1 MPLQSAEEKL
11 NAQLDKFMGTAE
23 EADAAAAAAAAP
35 AAESAP
41 AGTHVGGVCSMLV
54 LPRRACS
61 HTHALPDVV
70 GAGLTFT
77 AENGDAVAAEGGA
90 DDAAGADAAGGADAA
105 QTEVDAVA
113 AAEAALA

>member
-105 QTEVDAVA
+105 ETEVDAVA